1 MKNKETDAMSRRPV
15 GITQPSLMNLPD
27 VNAAIVTHIP
37 PSTHT
42 AVLSFLRRAEPEE
55 DDDVEDLCAAGLE
68 SLRSVTWDRVREAT
82 SSDGDMHMLEEMAMD
97 GIPDSKIEM
106 PEMIRDFHQY
116 RENITSTDGVI
127 LYKDRIVIPP
137 SLRGEVLSALHAAH
151 QGISMMTARAESS
164 VFWPGMTADISATRK
179 NCEHCHRMAPSQPGA
194 PPTPPVPVV
203 YPFQAVCSDFFIH
216 RGVHYLVT
224 VDRYSNWPIISKS
237 TGGATGLINHLRRA
251 FVTYGTPEE
260 LTSDGGPEFTST
272 ETRSFL
278 HRWGVHHRLSS
289 VAFPHS
295 NCRAEIGVKTMKRLI
310 TDNTGPK
317 GELDTD
323 TVQRAILQYRN
334 TPDPDTKISPAMCVF
349 GRPIRDFIP
358 IIPGKYRPHET
369 WRETLKARE
378 EALRKRHIRTADTWA
393 EHTKR
398 LPPLVVG
405 DLVRVQNQTGSHPN
419 KWDKTGSIVEVRQH
433 DQYVIKI
440 DGSGRVTLRNRKFL
454 RKFSPVHNDQPA
466 PRSIYDDLA
475 TRVTVPAPIVTP
487 QLPDLDSDPAT
498 PAMQTGPTP
507 LPVLTSVSTPRRKTP
522 PASVSPAAPGRGTPR
537 RAILQTPLLAPETPG
552 PPPEPDV
559 TPTAPATVQRRP
571 TRATIVPTWHKDYSM
586 E

>member
-1 MKNKETDAMSRRPV
+1 
-15 GITQPSLMNLPD
+15 MNLPD
-27 VNAAIVTHIP
+27 DNAAIGTHLS

-42 AVLSFLRRAEPEE
+42 DVLSLLRQAEPED
-55 DDDVEDLCAAGLE
+55 DDDVEEDNLAWCAAGLE
-68 SLRSVTWDRVREAT
+68 ALRSVTWDRVREAT
-82 SSDGDMHMLEEMAMD
+82 SSDGDMHMLEEMAVD
-97 GIPDSKIEM
+97 GIPDSKFEM
-106 PEMIRDFHQY
+106 PEMIRDFHQF

-127 LYKDRIVIPP
+127 LYKDRVVIPP
-137 SLRGEVLSALHAAH
+137 LLRGEVLSALHAAH

-164 VFWPGMTADISATRK
+164 VFWPGMSADISATRK

-203 YPFQAVCSDFFIH
+203 YPFQAVCSDFFVH

-260 LTSDGGPEFTST
+260 LASDGGPEFTST

-323 TVQRAILQYRN
+323 AVQRAILQYRN
-334 TPDPDTKISPAMCVF
+334 TPDPDTKISQQW
-349 GRPIRDFIP
+349 DS
-358 IIPGKYRPHET
+358 
-369 WRETLKARE
+369 
-378 EALRKRHIRTADTWA
+378 
-393 EHTKR
+393 
-398 LPPLVVG
+398 
-405 DLVRVQNQTGSHPN
+405 VRIQNQTGPHPN

-433 DQYVIKI
+433 DQYAIKI

-454 RKFSPVHNDQPA
+454 RKFCPVHNDQLP

-475 TRVTVPAPIVTP
+475 TRVTVPAPVVTP
-487 QLPDLDSDPAT
+487 PLRDLDSDSAT
-498 PAMQTGPTP
+498 PATQTGPP
-507 LPVLTSVSTPRRKTP
+507 LPPVLTSVNTPRRRTS
-522 PASVSPAAPGRGTPR
+522 PASVTPAAPGRGTQR
-537 RAILQTPLLAPETPG
+537 RVVFQTPPPAPETPSAP

-559 TPTAPATVQRRP
+559 TPPAPATGQRRSA
-571 TRATIVPTWHKDYSM
+571 RATSVPTWHKDYSM
-586 E
+586 G